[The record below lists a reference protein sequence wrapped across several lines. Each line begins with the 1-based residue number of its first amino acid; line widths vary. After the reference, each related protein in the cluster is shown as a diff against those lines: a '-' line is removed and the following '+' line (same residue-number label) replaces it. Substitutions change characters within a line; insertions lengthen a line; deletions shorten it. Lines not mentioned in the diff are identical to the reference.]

1 MAHGH
6 AIRQSRAL
14 RRRTGTHVSPVSN
27 FLPPRHATVVLG
39 AWDSQ
44 QKDLDLEFWDLGPW
58 SPVSLVDCDRL

>member
-39 AWDSQ
+39 QSAKRSRSGI
-44 QKDLDLEFWDLGPW
+44 LG
-58 SPVSLVDCDRL
+58 SGSLVTGFLGDGLRSSL